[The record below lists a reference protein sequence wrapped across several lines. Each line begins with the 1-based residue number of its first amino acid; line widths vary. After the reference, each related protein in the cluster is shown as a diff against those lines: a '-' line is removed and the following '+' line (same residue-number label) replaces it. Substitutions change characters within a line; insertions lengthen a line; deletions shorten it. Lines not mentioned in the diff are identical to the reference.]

1 MKGKLTLE
9 RKAEVIKKDEE
20 GVYSD
25 LLRILHGEQSLA
37 LLFAFSVGYSK

>member
-9 RKAEVIKKDEE
+9 QKAEVIKKDEE